1 MIGKLFVITL
11 GITGLLRAAPEKWIF
26 DTDMGNDI
34 DDAMA
39 LAIIHELQSRDVVEL
54 LAVTSSKDHPWSA
67 PYIDAVNTFYGR
79 PDIPLGAVRKGATTL
94 EGKYLKVA
102 KRKNGKGKLVYPHD
116 LESGNDCMEAVAL
129 IRKTLAGQP
138 DGSVS
143 ILQVGFFTNLVRL
156 LDSQPDEFSP
166 LAGEQLI
173 QKKVKQLGL
182 MAGSFTPIDGNKRY
196 LEFNVKKDISS
207 ARELAKRWPGKMV
220 WSGFEIG
227 MAVRYPTKSIED
239 DFGYVANHP
248 VKEGYLA
255 YCGLNGRNATFDL
268 TTVLQ
273 MAYPDRGYFDLSE
286 KGRVTVENDGFT
298 SFVSG
303 KGEHVFLKMSEK
315 QAVQVEEAFVQMVSS
330 PPRK

>member
-1 MIGKLFVITL
+1 MTGKVIAMIL
-11 GITGLLRAAPEKWIF
+11 GVCGFLGAEPEKWIF

-39 LAIIHELQSRDVVEL
+39 LSIIHELQSRGVIDL

-67 PYIDAVNTFYGR
+67 PYIDAMNTFYGR
-79 PDIPLGAVRKGATTL
+79 PDIPLGAVRKGATTF

-102 KRKNGKGKLVYPHD
+102 KRKDKQGNLVYPHD
-116 LESGNDCMEAVAL
+116 LETGEDCIEAVAL

-156 LDSQPDEFSP
+156 LDSKPDEFSP
-166 LAGEQLI
+166 LSGETLI
-173 QKKVKQLGL
+173 RKKVKQLGL
-182 MAGSFTPIDGNKRY
+182 MAGSFTPINGNKRY
-196 LEFNVKKDISS
+196 LEFNVKKDIPS
-207 ARELAKRWPGKMV
+207 ARELAKRWPGKMI

-227 MAVRYPTKSIED
+227 MAVRYPTQSIEN
-239 DFGYVANHP
+239 DFDYVANHP
-248 VKEGYLA
+248 VREGYLA

-273 MAYPDRGYFDLSE
+273 MAYPDRGYFDLS
-286 KGRVTVENDGFT
+286 KAGKVTVEDDGFT
-298 SFVSG
+298 SFTPG
-303 KGEHVFLKMSEK
+303 KGEHVFLKMNEK
-315 QAVQVEEAFVQMVSS
+315 QAVRVEEAFVQMVSS
-330 PPRK
+330 PPR